1 MKTTTLATI
10 MSAVYAMKRL
20 SVGLTQDVNVL
31 FAQLVPT
38 INVAGISAQRYWY
51 GITAFWVSLCFNQ
64 QCLSMCGLMA
74 RSSA

>member
-20 SVGLTQDVNVL
+20 SVGLTQDVNVF

-51 GITAFWVSLCFNQ
+51 GITPF
-64 QCLSMCGLMA
+64 
-74 RSSA
+74 